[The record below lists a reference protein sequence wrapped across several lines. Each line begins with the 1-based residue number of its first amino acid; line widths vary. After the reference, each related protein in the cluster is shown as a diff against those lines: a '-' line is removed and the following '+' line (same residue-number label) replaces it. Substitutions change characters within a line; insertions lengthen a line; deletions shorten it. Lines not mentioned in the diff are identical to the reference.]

1 MDTDE
6 KASYIFTAQPRVQAD
21 DAAEWEGKVSAIRAA
36 VEKGNKSIRDTFK
49 KNVNVIQGDINMA
62 VSRVQVVDDKVDALQ
77 GMTQHLMDTVE
88 KVLDSTGGRRR
99 GSSTGRRDTNLDRSN
114 SMAVSIKSE
123 EEKVELNQN

>member
-6 KASYIFTAQPRVQAD
+6 KASYIFVAQPRVQAD

-99 GSSTGRRDTNLDRSN
+99 GSSTGRRDTNLERAN
-114 SMAVSIKSE
+114 SMAVKSE